1 MNGRIEIEAV
11 VHAAFCIFLPG
22 RKELDDGFG
31 ETVFWL
37 LGKFCGEMDS

>member
-1 MNGRIEIEAV
+1 MNGRIEAV
-11 VHAAFCIFLPG
+11 VHAAFCISFPG
-22 RKELDDGFG
+22 HKELDDGFG